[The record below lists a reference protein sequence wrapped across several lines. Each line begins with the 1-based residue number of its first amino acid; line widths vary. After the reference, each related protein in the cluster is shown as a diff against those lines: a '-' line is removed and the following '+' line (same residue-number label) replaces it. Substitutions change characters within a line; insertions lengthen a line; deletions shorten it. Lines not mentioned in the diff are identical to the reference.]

1 MVAERPEDLLER
13 HPGGKREEEGEL
25 TERFAGQSRR
35 WTGALAVLVIVM
47 LANSAYL
54 VVVRR
59 LPDPPRTELAAVT
72 FVTNVVLHVALGLL
86 MLVPAFWLR
95 RLFFR
100 SAGQNWGERL
110 AGALSLASLAVAFAS
125 GLYLF
130 RRETMARP
138 R

>member
-1 MVAERPEDLLER
+1 MVAERSEDLLGR

-72 FVTNVVLHVALGLL
+72 FVATVFLHMVCGLL
-86 MLVPAFWLR
+86 MLVPAFFLR
-95 RLFFR
+95 RSLLAA
-100 SAGQNWGERL
+100 AGQRW
-110 AGALSLASLAVAFAS
+110 
-125 GLYLF
+125 
-130 RRETMARP
+130 RE
-138 R
+138 